1 MWQKGRSGLRRIKIK
16 FSYYLIKNFMKYKNK
31 KLYIEN
37 LPIEKLA
44 KKYGTPLYCYSLNK
58 IKDNIANFKNNFK
71 SINPTICFSVKSNS
85 NIHLLKIIKKMGLG
99 ADVVSKGELLK
110 VLKVGMEPKK
120 IVFSGVGKNYDE
132 LNLAIKKKILLIN
145 VESESEIKQIE
156 KIANKIKTKV
166 NIGIRLNPDIDPLT
180 NSKISTGR
188 KEDKFGISKKQFVKI
203 VKKINSSKNL
213 NLQCLSV
220 HIGSQITN
228 YKPYSK
234 MLNVIENLI
243 KKTKH
248 NFNYVDLGGG
258 MGIKYEKNSK
268 ELNYQK
274 YSSLIGSFLK
284 KNKTKIIFEPGR
296 SIIGDAGILISK
308 IIYIKDAIKI
318 KFVIM
323 DAAMNDLIRPAL
335 YGAKHEIKA
344 VKKNNIKINK
354 LHEFVGPVCET
365 SDKFSSLKKY
375 QKLNENDLLAIYDVG
390 AYGMALSSNYNLRA
404 KPAEI
409 LVDRSKVKVITKRQL
424 IKNLI

>member
-1 MWQKGRSGLRRIKIK
+1 
-16 FSYYLIKNFMKYKNK
+16 MKYKNK

-44 KKYGTPLYCYSLNK
+44 KKYSTPLYCYSLNK

-110 VLKVGMEPKK
+110 VLKVGMHPKK
-120 IVFSGVGKNYDE
+120 IVFSGVGKDYDE
-132 LNLAIKKKILLIN
+132 LDLAIKKKILLIN

-156 KIANKIKTKV
+156 KIANKRKIKV

-203 VKKINSSKNL
+203 VKKIKSSKNL

-274 YSSLIGSFLK
+274 YSSLIGRFLK

-296 SIIGDAGILISK
+296 SIIGNAGILISK
-308 IIYIKDAIKI
+308 ITYIKDAIKI

-375 QKLNENDLLAIYDVG
+375 QKLNENDFLAIYDVG
-390 AYGMALSSNYNLRA
+390 AYGMALSSNYNLRTN
-404 KPAEI
+404 PAEI